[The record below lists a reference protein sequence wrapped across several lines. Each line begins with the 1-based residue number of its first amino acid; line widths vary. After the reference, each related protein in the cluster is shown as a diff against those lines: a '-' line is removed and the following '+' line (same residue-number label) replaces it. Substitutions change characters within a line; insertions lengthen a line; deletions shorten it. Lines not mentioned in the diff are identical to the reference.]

1 MKRKVLG
8 KGLAALLPEVPIQ
21 APGTVSRGDG
31 DAMLELSPERI
42 DPNPNQPRQH
52 IDADKLAEL
61 AQSMKEQGVV
71 QPLVVRR
78 VGARFQIIA
87 GERRWRAAKQ
97 AGLAKVPVVVRDAN
111 DAELLEI
118 ALVENIQREELNP
131 IEEAAAYRRLVTE
144 LGYSQEQ
151 VAQRVGK
158 DRSTVANQLRLL
170 RLPREIR
177 GLIAEQKLSAGH
189 ARALLTLSEPEAQLG
204 IARQIVEKGL
214 SVRDVERRVKATS
227 RGPKVPKARASD
239 PNTRDAEGQLERSL
253 GTRVHIR
260 RQGKRGRLEIEF
272 HSEEE
277 LQRIYETVLRGA
289 RAARPRT
296 QES

>member
-177 GLIAEQKLSAGH
+177 RAHRRAEALRGSCSGPSHALRARSSAWD
-189 ARALLTLSEPEAQLG
+189 RAPNRRKRTQRSRRRAKGEGDEP
-204 IARQIVEKGL
+204 
-214 SVRDVERRVKATS
+214 
-227 RGPKVPKARASD
+227 RAKS
-239 PNTRDAEGQLERSL
+239 AESASLRSQHP
-253 GTRVHIR
+253 G
-260 RQGKRGRLEIEF
+260 RGRPAGTLAGDTSS
-272 HSEEE
+272 HSAPGKE
-277 LQRIYETVLRGA
+277 
-289 RAARPRT
+289 RAVGD
-296 QES
+296 

>member
-8 KGLAALLPEVPIQ
+8 KGLAALLPEVPTQ
-21 APGTVSRGDG
+21 RLAATPGGEGET
-31 DAMLELSPERI
+31 MLEVSPERI
-42 DPNPNQPRQH
+42 DPNPDQPRQH
-52 IDADKLAEL
+52 MDADKLREL
-61 AQSMKEQGVV
+61 ALSMTEQGVV

-97 AGLAKVPVVVRDAN
+97 AGLAKVPVVVREASDG
-111 DAELLEI
+111 ELLEI

-151 VAQRVGK
+151 VAHRVGK
-158 DRSTVANQLRLL
+158 DRSTVANLLRLL

-177 GLIAEQKLSAGH
+177 GLIAEQKLSPGH
-189 ARALLTLSEPEAQLG
+189 ARPLLSLSQPEAQIG
-204 IARQIVEKGL
+204 IARQVVEKGL
-214 SVRDVERRVKATS
+214 SVRDVERRVKAAG
-227 RGPKVPKARASD
+227 RPAKPGKGPTSD
-239 PNTRDAEGQLERSL
+239 PNTREAEVQLQRAL

-260 RQGKRGRLEIEF
+260 RKGKQGRLEIEF

-277 LQRIYETVLRGA
+277 LHRIYETVLRGS
-289 RAARPRT
+289 RATKSRT
-296 QES
+296 HES

>member
-8 KGLAALLPEVPIQ
+8 KGLAALLPEVPVQ
-21 APGTVSRGDG
+21 RSATASGTESEM
-31 DAMLELSPERI
+31 MLEVSPERI

-52 IDADKLAEL
+52 IDADKLREL
-61 AQSMKEQGVV
+61 AQSMTEQGVV

-97 AGLAKVPVVVRDAN
+97 AGLTMVPVVVREAN

-131 IEEAAAYRRLVTE
+131 IEEASAYRRLVME

-151 VAQRVGK
+151 VAHRVGK
-158 DRSTVANQLRLL
+158 DRSTVANLLRLL

-177 GLIAEQKLSAGH
+177 SLIAEQKLSPGH
-189 ARALLTLSEPEAQLG
+189 ARPLLSLARPEVQIE
-204 IARQIVEKGL
+204 IARSVVEKGL
-214 SVRDVERRVKATS
+214 SVRDVERRVKAAGRPVKS
-227 RGPKVPKARASD
+227 GKGHGSD
-239 PNTRDAEGQLERSL
+239 PNTRDAEARLERAL
-253 GTRVHIR
+253 GARVHIR
-260 RQGKRGRLEIEF
+260 RKGKRGRLEIEF

-277 LQRIYETVLRGA
+277 LHRIYETVLRGS
-289 RAARPRT
+289 RATKPRAH
-296 QES
+296 ES

>member
-8 KGLAALLPEVPIQ
+8 KGLAALLPE
-21 APGTVSRGDG
+21 APPRGTRSGEQG
-31 DAMLELSPERI
+31 EPMLEVSPERI

-52 IDADKLAEL
+52 IDPDRLREL

-78 VGARFQIIA
+78 SGARFQIIA

-97 AGLAKVPVVVRDAN
+97 AGLVTVPVIVREASDG
-111 DAELLEI
+111 DLLEI

-131 IEEAAAYRRLVTE
+131 VEEAAAYRRLVTE

-151 VAQRVGK
+151 VATRVGK
-158 DRSTVANQLRLL
+158 DRSTVANLLRLL

-177 GLIAEQKLSAGH
+177 GLIAEQKLSPGH
-189 ARALLTLSEPEAQLG
+189 ARPLLSLTEPEAQVA
-204 IARQIVEKGL
+204 IAREIVDKGL
-214 SVRDVERRVKATS
+214 SVRDVERKVKAAS
-227 RGPKVPKARASD
+227 RPVTESKAPPSD
-239 PNTRDAEGQLERSL
+239 PNTREAETQLERAL
-253 GTRVHIR
+253 GTKVHIR

-272 HSEEE
+272 HSEDD
-277 LQRIYETVLRGA
+277 LNRIYESVLRGA
-289 RAARPRT
+289 RLSKARP

>member
-1 MKRKVLG
+1 
-8 KGLAALLPEVPIQ
+8 
-21 APGTVSRGDG
+21 
-31 DAMLELSPERI
+31 MLEVSPDRI

-52 IDADKLAEL
+52 IDEEKLREL
-61 AQSMKEQGVV
+61 AQSMTEQGIV

-78 VGARFQIIA
+78 LGARFQIIA

-97 AGLAKVPVVVRDAN
+97 AGLAKVPVVVREAN
-111 DAELLEI
+111 DGELLEI

-158 DRSTVANQLRLL
+158 DRSTVANLLRLL

-177 GLIAEQKLSAGH
+177 GLIADQKLSPGH
-189 ARALLTLSEPEAQLG
+189 ARPLLTLSAPEAQIE
-204 IARQIVEKGL
+204 IARQVVDRGL
-214 SVRDVERRVKATS
+214 SVRDVERKVKAAS
-227 RGPKVPKARASD
+227 RPAKVPTEAPSD
-239 PNTRDAEGQLERSL
+239 PNTREAEAQLERAL

-260 RQGKRGRLEIEF
+260 RQGQRGRLEIAF
-272 HSEEE
+272 HSEGE
-277 LQRIYETVLRGA
+277 LHRIYETVLRGA
-289 RAARPRT
+289 RGSKPRA
-296 QES
+296 QEPG